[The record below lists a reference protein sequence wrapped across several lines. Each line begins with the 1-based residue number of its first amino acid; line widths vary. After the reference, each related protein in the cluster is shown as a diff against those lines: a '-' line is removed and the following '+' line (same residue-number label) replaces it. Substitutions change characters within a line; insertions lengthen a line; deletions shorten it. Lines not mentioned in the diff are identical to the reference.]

1 MEPQQENE
9 PRSVP
14 DGKPADLVT
23 RFVAALIDVVIVG
36 LISIIP
42 FGGIVGAAYMLVR
55 DGLDLEF
62 MNRRSLGK
70 KLLGLRPIRLDGQ
83 PMDLASSIKR
93 NATFALGPLLSAIPI
108 LGLLLGPFTAM
119 LVLMVEVAL
128 LVLDDDRRR
137 LGDRLGNTVVVE
149 SA

>member
-1 MEPQQENE
+1 MESQQENE
-9 PRSVP
+9 SQSVP

-23 RFVAALIDVVIVG
+23 RFVAALIDVV
-36 LISIIP
+36 
-42 FGGIVGAAYMLVR
+42 IVGAAYMLVR

-93 NATFALGPLLSAIPI
+93 NAAFALGPLLSAIPI

>member
-1 MEPQQENE
+1 MESQQENE
-9 PRSVP
+9 SQSVP

-23 RFVAALIDVVIVG
+23 RFVAALIDVV
-36 LISIIP
+36 
-42 FGGIVGAAYMLVR
+42 IVGAAYMLVR

-93 NATFALGPLLSAIPI
+93 NAAFALGPLLSAIPI

-119 LVLMVEVAL
+119 LVLMVEVAM
-128 LVLDDDRRR
+128 LVVDDDRRR
-137 LGDRLGNTVVVE
+137 LGDRLGNTVVVG
-149 SA
+149 SV